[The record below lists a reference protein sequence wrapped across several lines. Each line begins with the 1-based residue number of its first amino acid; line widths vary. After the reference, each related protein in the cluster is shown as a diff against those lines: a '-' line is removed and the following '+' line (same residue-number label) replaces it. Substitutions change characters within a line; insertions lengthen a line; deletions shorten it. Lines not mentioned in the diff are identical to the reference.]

1 MLMQTRF
8 SGQSEYIIK
17 KQYAIS
23 ADEKIICGI
32 WIHLRRKGFV
42 FTDKGF
48 YWNLPTSIINAAG
61 KQEVT
66 VPSNILTEN
75 SGRLKVAILHK
86 ENQSHT
92 NHSVEFLQFSTDMGR
107 VQIKLEPITTD
118 DASILR
124 RIFIEYAARGKFP
137 YDNLKQS
144 PLESFSMVANG
155 LLDFFQ
161 APLKGYKKEKVEK
174 EEPEDPM
181 DKPQMISVGRSHS
194 VSDVKSYF
202 SARVRRQITPKAVF
216 KNVMRYVGDIIADI
230 LFFAGLIISVKPI
243 LLFQNTFKPHN
254 IISDF
259 FYKIGSLLFCFDT
272 TSSIKLGDIELQHT
286 IVESIL
292 YRRNSLFALLFILYI
307 LIRLS
312 VILISCK
319 PGGKKFP
326 IVLLIATIPLTL
338 LIPNH
343 FTIFVIL
350 CFIIY
355 VLIQIGLDMDW
366 IHLFTKIIVSGIC
379 LCMVFY
385 FLHLF
390 NYPNF
395 IEYMGVLVQM
405 LSLKSGL

>member
-17 KQYAIS
+17 KQYSIPV
-23 ADEKIICGI
+23 EETIICGI

-48 YWNLPTSIINAAG
+48 YWNLPTSIINSTG

-86 ENQSHT
+86 ENLSHT

-118 DASILR
+118 DASVLR

-144 PLESFSMVANG
+144 PLESLSMVANG
-155 LLDFFQ
+155 FLDFFQ
-161 APLKGYKKEKVEK
+161 APLKGYKKEKVKK
-174 EEPEDPM
+174 EEKTENE
-181 DKPQMISVGRSHS
+181 DKPQMISVGRNHT

-202 SARVRRQITPKAVF
+202 SARVRRQITPFTVI
-216 KNVMRYVGDIIADI
+216 KNIMRYAGDIIADI

-243 LLFQNTFKPHN
+243 LLFQNNFKPHN
-254 IISDF
+254 LISDF
-259 FYKIGSLLFCFDT
+259 FYHIGSLLFCFDK
-272 TSSIKLGDIELQHT
+272 TSGIKLGDIELQHN

-307 LIRLS
+307 LIRLT
-312 VILISCK
+312 VILVSCK
-319 PGGKKFP
+319 PGEKTFP
-326 IVLLIATIPLTL
+326 VILLLSTIPLTL

-343 FTIFVIL
+343 FTIFVII

-405 LSLKSGL
+405 LSLKSGI

>member
-144 PLESFSMVANG
+144 PLENSF
-155 LLDFFQ
+155 L
-161 APLKGYKKEKVEK
+161 
-174 EEPEDPM
+174 
-181 DKPQMISVGRSHS
+181 
-194 VSDVKSYF
+194 
-202 SARVRRQITPKAVF
+202 
-216 KNVMRYVGDIIADI
+216 
-230 LFFAGLIISVKPI
+230 PI
-243 LLFQNTFKPHN
+243 LVSGPWRS
-254 IISDF
+254 ISYTD
-259 FYKIGSLLFCFDT
+259 YSG
-272 TSSIKLGDIELQHT
+272 
-286 IVESIL
+286 
-292 YRRNSLFALLFILYI
+292 
-307 LIRLS
+307 
-312 VILISCK
+312 
-319 PGGKKFP
+319 
-326 IVLLIATIPLTL
+326 
-338 LIPNH
+338 
-343 FTIFVIL
+343 IL
-350 CFIIY
+350 CQDLAYTALWGPI
-355 VLIQIGLDMDW
+355 M
-366 IHLFTKIIVSGIC
+366 SSC
-379 LCMVFY
+379 
-385 FLHLF
+385 
-390 NYPNF
+390 YP
-395 IEYMGVLVQM
+395 V
-405 LSLKSGL
+405 

>member
-1 MLMQTRF
+1 MLIQTRF
-8 SGQSEYIIK
+8 SGQTQYLLK

-23 ADEKIICGI
+23 AEENIICGI
-32 WIHLRRKGFV
+32 WIHVRRRGFV

-48 YWNLPTSIINAAG
+48 YWNLPTSIINSSG
-61 KQEVT
+61 RQEVQI
-66 VPSNILTEN
+66 PSNILTEN

-86 ENQSHT
+86 ENLSHT
-92 NHSVEFLQFSTDMGR
+92 NHSVEYLQFSTDMGR
-107 VQIKLEPITTD
+107 VQIKLAPITTD

-144 PLESFSMVANG
+144 PLESLAMTANG
-155 LLDFFQ
+155 LVDFFQ
-161 APLKGYKKEKVEK
+161 ATFSGYKKEKVEK
-174 EEPEDPM
+174 EDKPEDE
-181 DKPQMISVGRSHS
+181 DKPQMISVGRSHA

-202 SARVRRQITPKAVF
+202 SARVRRQITPASVF
-216 KNVMRYVGDIIADI
+216 KNIMRYVGDIIADI
-230 LFFAGLIISVKPI
+230 LFFVGLTISVKPI
-243 LLFQNTFKPHN
+243 LLFQNTFKAHN

-259 FYKIGSLLFCFDT
+259 FYKIGSMLFCFDT
-272 TSSIKLGDIELQHT
+272 TSSIKLGDIELQHS

-319 PGGKKFP
+319 PGEKAFP
-326 IVLLIATIPLTL
+326 IILLVATIPLTL

-343 FTIFVIL
+343 FPLFLIL
-350 CFIIY
+350 CLIIY
-355 VLIQIGLDMDW
+355 ILIQIGLDMDW
-366 IHLFTKIIVSGIC
+366 VHLFSKIVVSGI
-379 LCMVFY
+379 LMCMVFY

-405 LSLKSGL
+405 LSLKSGI

>member
-8 SGQSEYIIK
+8 SGQSEYMIK

-23 ADEKIICGI
+23 ADETIICGI

-48 YWNLPTSIINAAG
+48 YWNLPTSIINSTG
-61 KQEVT
+61 RQEVE
-66 VPSNILTEN
+66 VPTNILTEN

-86 ENQSHT
+86 ENLSHT
-92 NHSVEFLQFSTDMGR
+92 NHSVEFLQFSTESGR

-144 PLESFSMVANG
+144 PLESLSMVANG
-155 LLDFFQ
+155 FLDFFQ
-161 APLKGYKKEKVEK
+161 APLKGYKKEKAVK
-174 EEPEDPM
+174 EDREDEE
-181 DKPQMISVGRSHS
+181 KPQMISVGRSHA
-194 VSDVKSYF
+194 VSDVKTYF
-202 SARVRRQITPKAVF
+202 SSRVRPKKTPMTIF
-216 KNVMRYVGDIIADI
+216 KNIMRYAGDIVADI

-254 IISDF
+254 LISDL
-259 FYKIGSLLFCFDT
+259 FYRIGSLLFCFDN
-272 TSSIKLGDIELQHT
+272 TSSIKLGDIELQHS

-307 LIRLS
+307 LIRLC

-319 PGGKKFP
+319 PGEKTFP
-326 IVLLIATIPLTL
+326 VILLLATIPLTL

-343 FTIFVIL
+343 FVLFVIICL
-350 CFIIY
+350 VIY
-355 VLIQIGLDMDW
+355 ILIQIGLDMDW